1 MMPPEVNREK
11 FQIFRNFFL
20 VQKDGVYAFGKKL
33 EEVVIPSRFIH
44 DNTPEEI

>member
-1 MMPPEVNREK
+1 MPSEIDRNK

-20 VQKDGVYAFGKKL
+20 VQKDGVYAFGNKL
-33 EEVVIPSRFIH
+33 EDVVIPSRFIH